1 MLLACTISCPS
12 GRAKP
17 NLLLR
22 ENLSVQVHSVF
33 NYVNLYVN
41 SAMLRDIFNLRSFS
55 RSPVT
60 FYMHPVL
67 TRRLFIRSC
76 LYNIQNRLI
85 FVKFGTNTTRINAS
99 PLLYRYLRN
108 INNDA
113 TTACDVDIVV
123 NAIKYRY

>member
-1 MLLACTISCPS
+1 
-12 GRAKP
+12 
-17 NLLLR
+17 
-22 ENLSVQVHSVF
+22 
-33 NYVNLYVN
+33 
-41 SAMLRDIFNLRSFS
+41 MLRDIFNLRSFS